1 MEYHAEDLARHVRLL
16 HALVV
21 ADHAS
26 CASHRE
32 LRAAASDSDTFD
44 FLVFFLEVVFTLSK
58 AARDC
63 ALCVKTQ
70 FRQLSFGGDSRASRP
85 VAMSGRCTRPWV
97 LGETVQTLQT
107 G

>member
-44 FLVFFLEVVFTLSK
+44 FSFLSRTERLFSPFQKLRGIVCFDL
-58 AARDC
+58 C
-63 ALCVKTQ
+63 A
-70 FRQLSFGGDSRASRP
+70 
-85 VAMSGRCTRPWV
+85 
-97 LGETVQTLQT
+97 
-107 G
+107 

>member
-1 MEYHAEDLARHVRLL
+1 MEYHAEDHVRLL

-63 ALCVKTQ
+63 
-70 FRQLSFGGDSRASRP
+70 
-85 VAMSGRCTRPWV
+85 V
-97 LGETVQTLQT
+97 L
-107 G
+107 